1 MNYKRLAAAT
11 LAILIALALHP
22 RASLA
27 SGASDKAEVVA
38 AVHQYLDNLDD
49 KTLSAALAMCDSE
62 VSIVDEF
69 PPHIWH
75 GPTTCADWWKDFRAY
90 NQANGVTDDAIALG
104 APQTVDVSGD
114 RAYFVAPMTYTFKQ
128 HGKSVEETASFT
140 VALRRTSA
148 GWRITA
154 WTYSK
159 QTYTE
164 H

>member
-1 MNYKRLAAAT
+1 MHYKRLAAAT

-27 SGASDKAEVVA
+27 SDKTGVVA
-38 AVHQYLDNLDD
+38 AVHQFVDNLDD
-49 KTLSAALAMCDSE
+49 TKVAAALAVCDSE
-62 VSIVDEF
+62 VSILDEF

-75 GPTTCADWWKDFRAY
+75 GPTACADWWKAFGADSA
-90 NQANGVTDDAIALG
+90 ANGVTGVGIALG
-104 APQTVDVSGD
+104 APLAVDVSGD
-114 RAYFVAPMTYTFKQ
+114 RAYLVAPMTYSFKQ

-140 VALRRTSA
+140 VALRRTPA

-154 WTYSK
+154 WTYSR

-164 H
+164 R